1 MQHPFKHP
9 LATHAAGTVLGRR
22 RNGSPIYA
30 IAGGN
35 GEGEGGTG
43 TGGQGN
49 GSGDGG
55 AAGGQGDG
63 GAGAGAQGPG
73 QGGGDSGQGDGG
85 QGGTGSGDGD
95 GTDWKTEA
103 RKWEK
108 RAKDNNTEL
117 EKLRTA
123 NMSEQEKAIAEA
135 EKKGRTAAASEY
147 GQKLAAAEFR
157 AAVAAAGIDL
167 GEAAEYIDVTRFV
180 GEDGEVNVAAI
191 KSAVTKFSKL
201 APAKGPGR
209 SGGDLGGGSGHQPPT
224 LDQQIAQAKADGNWR
239 LVMQLENSKLPGL
252 AATQQQ

>member
-9 LATHAAGTVLGRR
+9 LATHHALEVLGYR

-35 GEGEGGTG
+35 GEGEGGSG
-43 TGGQGN
+43 TGSQG

-55 AAGGQGDG
+55 AAGGQGGGDG
-63 GAGAGAQGPG
+63 GSGDQGSG
-73 QGGGDSGQGDGG
+73 QGSGDGG

-95 GTDWKTEA
+95 GTDWKAEA
-103 RKWEK
+103 RKWET
-108 RAKDNNTEL
+108 RAKTNHTEL

-123 NMSEQEKAIAEA
+123 NMSEQEKAVAEA
-135 EKKGRTAAASEY
+135 EKAGRTAAASEY

-167 GEAAEYIDVTRFV
+167 GDAAEYIDVNRFV

-201 APAKGPGR
+201 APKGPGR
-209 SGGDLGGGSGHQPPT
+209 SGGDLGGGSGDQGPT
-224 LDQQIAQAKADGNWR
+224 LDQQIAQAKADGDWR
-239 LVMQLENSKLPGL
+239 LAMRLENSKLPGL
-252 AATQQQ
+252 AGAQQQ

>member
-9 LATHAAGTVLGRR
+9 LATHHALEVLGYR

-35 GEGEGGTG
+35 GEGGGGSGTG
-43 TGGQGN
+43 DQG

-55 AAGGQGDG
+55 A
-63 GAGAGAQGPG
+63 PG
-73 QGGGDSGQGDGG
+73 TQGGGDGVSGGQDPGQGTGG
-85 QGGTGSGDGD
+85 QGGAGDGD
-95 GTDWKTEA
+95 GTDWKAEA

-108 RAKDNNTEL
+108 RAKDNHTEL
-117 EKLRTA
+117 ESLRTA

-135 EKKGRTAAASEY
+135 EKAGRTAAASEY

-167 GEAAEYIDVTRFV
+167 GEAAEYIDVTRFI

-209 SGGDLGGGSGHQPPT
+209 SGGDLGGGSGHQAPT

-239 LVMQLENSKLPGL
+239 LAMQLENSKLPGL

>member
-9 LATHAAGTVLGRR
+9 LATHHALEVLGYR

-35 GEGEGGTG
+35 GEGEGGSG
-43 TGGQGN
+43 TGDQG

-55 AAGGQGDG
+55 AAGGQGGGDG
-63 GAGAGAQGPG
+63 GSGGPGSG
-73 QGGGDSGQGDGG
+73 QGGGDSGQGTGDGG
-85 QGGTGSGDGD
+85 QGGAGDGD
-95 GTDWKTEA
+95 GTDWKAEA

-108 RAKDNNTEL
+108 RAKDNHTEL
-117 EKLRTA
+117 ESLRTA

-135 EKKGRTAAASEY
+135 ERKGRTAAASEY

-239 LVMQLENSKLPGL
+239 LAMQLENSKLPGL
-252 AATQQQ
+252 ATTQQ

>member
-9 LATHAAGTVLGRR
+9 LATHHALEVLGYR

-35 GEGEGGTG
+35 GEGEGGA
-43 TGGQGN
+43 
-49 GSGDGG
+49 GDGG
-55 AAGGQGDG
+55 AAGGQGGGDG
-63 GAGAGAQGPG
+63 GSGG
-73 QGGGDSGQGDGG
+73 QGGGDSGQGSVDGG

-95 GTDWKTEA
+95 GTDWKAEA

-108 RAKDNNTEL
+108 RAKDNHSEL
-117 EKLRTA
+117 ESLRTA

-135 EKKGRTAAASEY
+135 EKAGRTAAASEY

-167 GEAAEYIDVTRFV
+167 GEAAEYIDISRFV
-180 GEDGEVNVAAI
+180 GDDGEVNVAAI

-209 SGGDLGGGSGHQPPT
+209 SGGDLGGGSGHQAPT
-224 LDQQIAQAKADGNWR
+224 LDQQTAQAKADGNWR
-239 LVMQLENSKLPGL
+239 LAMQLENSKLPGL

>member
-35 GEGEGGTG
+35 GEGEGGSG
-43 TGGQGN
+43 TGDQG

-55 AAGGQGDG
+55 AAGGQGGGDG
-63 GAGAGAQGPG
+63 GSGGPGSG
-73 QGGGDSGQGDGG
+73 QGGGDSGQGTGDGG
-85 QGGTGSGDGD
+85 QGGAGDGD
-95 GTDWKTEA
+95 GTDWKAEA

-108 RAKDNNTEL
+108 RAKDNHTEL
-117 EKLRTA
+117 ESLRTA

-135 EKKGRTAAASEY
+135 ERKGRTAAASEY

-239 LVMQLENSKLPGL
+239 LAMQLENSKLPGL
-252 AATQQQ
+252 ATTQQ

>member
-9 LATHAAGTVLGRR
+9 LATHAADTVLGRR

-35 GEGEGGTG
+35 GEGEGGSG
-43 TGGQGN
+43 SGGQS
-49 GSGDGG
+49 GSEGQGQSGQGGDG
-55 AAGGQGDG
+55 AAGQGS
-63 GAGAGAQGPG
+63 AQGG
-73 QGGGDSGQGDGG
+73 QQSGQASG
-85 QGGTGSGDGD
+85 QSGSGPADGGD
-95 GTDWKTEA
+95 GTDWKAEA
-103 RKWEK
+103 RKWEN
-108 RAKDNNTEL
+108 RAKANNTEL

-123 NMSEQEKAIAEA
+123 SMTEQEKAIAEA
-135 EKKGRTAAASEY
+135 ETKGRTAAASEY

-167 GEAAEYIDVTRFV
+167 GEAAEYIDVSRFV
-180 GEDGEVNVAAI
+180 GDDGEVNVAAI

-239 LVMQLENSKLPGL
+239 LAMQLENSKLPHL